1 MKRLPESEL
10 EIMIIIWEAKQ
21 PVNVAY
27 IMGNLGEQRTLT
39 ASALHSY
46 LNRLLEKG
54 FLSCKKQG
62 KTSVY
67 EVIISD
73 EEYQKKE
80 SKSVLER
87 LYQGSIK
94 NFVAALHNG
103 DNLTKE
109 DLLELKNYIEEH
121 TTEED

>member
-10 EIMIIIWEAKQ
+10 DIMIIIWEAKR
-21 PVNVAY
+21 PVNIAY
-27 IMGNLGEQRTLT
+27 ITEHLAEQRKLT
-39 ASALHSY
+39 VSALHSY
-46 LNRLLEKG
+46 LKRLLEKG
-54 FLSCKKQG
+54 FLSFIKQG
-62 KTSVY
+62 KTNVY
-67 EVIISD
+67 EAIVSE

-103 DNLTKE
+103 DHLTKE
-109 DLLELKNYIEEH
+109 DLLELKDFIEGY
-121 TTEED
+121 TEGEE